1 MPARVK
7 ELVAAGAVVRR
18 PPGDVGGGMVV
29 AVLADADGNLLGVRG
44 A

>member
-1 MPARVK
+1 
-7 ELVAAGAVVRR
+7 VAAGAVVRR